1 VTRSSA
7 KLKIASKSALESS
20 TQRDEVAFV
29 ETLKRQW
36 LETIDALPD
45 PFITVSDNYV
55 IGRANHAMAEISGV
69 DVKKLGGKLCYKV
82 FAGRDTPCE
91 NCKMRDAR
99 GNESIPRYEIHNAL
113 NDRWYEV
120 ATRRLSPSEADS
132 AVVQIYRDRTEAK
145 NLQRQVA
152 QSEKLASIGQLA
164 GGFAH
169 EINNPLGGILVFSQ
183 MLLREMDKK
192 SQHYQDVV
200 EIEAA
205 AKRCKTIVENLLD
218 YARQRPL
225 KPNLS
230 HCDLHTVIPNAVKFA
245 ALGHNAGNRCEINL
259 KLEAKHHEITSDQNR
274 LTQIILNLC
283 SNALQAMP
291 DGGTLDVSTTN
302 IGKDNGKQII
312 IKVADSGSGISPK
325 NLSKIFEPF
334 FTTKE
339 PGQGTG
345 LGLSIVYGMIQDLGG
360 SIDVQSRVGHGS
372 VFSITLPVHKEAKPR
387 KN

>member
-1 VTRSSA
+1 VSKSSA
-7 KLKIASKSALESS
+7 KLKTSASSSAP
-20 TQRDEVAFV
+20 RDEIAFV

-45 PFITVSDNYV
+45 PFITVSNNYV
-55 IGRANHAMAEISGV
+55 IGRANQVMAEISGV
-69 DVKKLGGKLCYKV
+69 DVKNLGGKLCYKV

-91 NCKMRDAR
+91 NCKMREAR
-99 GNESIPRYEIHNAL
+99 DHRDNGSMPRYEIHNAL

-120 ATRRLSPSEADS
+120 ATRKLSSSADDQT
-132 AVVQIYRDRTEAK
+132 VVQIYRDRTEAK

-225 KPNLS
+225 KPNLT

-245 ALGHNAGNRCEINL
+245 ALGHNSGNRCEIVL
-259 KLEAKHHEITSDQNR
+259 KLDAKHHEITSDQNR
-274 LTQIILNLC
+274 LTQVILNLC
-283 SNALQAMP
+283 SNAFQAMP
-291 DGGTLDVSTTN
+291 DGGTLEVATAN
-302 IGKDNGKQII
+302 IGRSRNEQITI
-312 IKVADSGSGISPK
+312 QITDTGSGISPK

-345 LGLSIVYGMIQDLGG
+345 LGLSIVYGMIGDLGG
-360 SIDVQSRVGHGS
+360 SIDVQSKVGRGS
-372 VFSITLPVHKEAKPR
+372 VFTVTLPVHKESKIQKA
-387 KN
+387 

>member
-1 VTRSSA
+1 VSKSSA
-7 KLKIASKSALESS
+7 KSKSSLSIS
-20 TQRDEVAFV
+20 TERDEIAFV
-29 ETLKRQW
+29 EKLKKQW

-55 IGRANHAMAEISGV
+55 IGRANKAMAELTGV
-69 DVKKLGGKLCYKV
+69 DVKNLGGQRCYKV
-82 FAGRDTPCE
+82 FAGRDKPCE
-91 NCKMRDAR
+91 NCHMPDAR
-99 GNESIPRYEIHNAL
+99 SRSSIPRYEIHNAL

-120 ATRRLSPSEADS
+120 ATRRFTLSSEDS
-132 AVVQIYRDRTEAK
+132 TVVQIYRDRTEAK
-145 NLQRQVA
+145 SLQRQVA

-183 MLLREMDKK
+183 MLLREMDAN

-205 AKRCKTIVENLLD
+205 AKRCKAIVENLLD

-225 KPNLS
+225 KPSLS
-230 HCDLHTVIPNAVKFA
+230 PCDLHQIIPNAVKFA
-245 ALGHNAGNRCEINL
+245 TLGHNKGHRCDVIF
-259 KLEAKHHEITSDQNR
+259 KFDAKHHEILSDQNR
-274 LTQIILNLC
+274 LTQVILNLC
-283 SNALQAMP
+283 ANAFQAMP
-291 DGGTLDVSTTN
+291 SGGTLEVST
-302 IGKDNGKQII
+302 DNSRKSDGEQLV
-312 IKVADSGSGISPK
+312 IKVSDSGMGISPK
-325 NLSKIFEPF
+325 NIEKIFEPF

-360 SIDVQSRVGHGS
+360 SIDVKSQLNRGTT
-372 VFSITLPVHKEAKPR
+372 FSIILPLQTDM
-387 KN
+387 KNTRGSK